1 MKRGT
6 ITVFLSISLTII
18 LSLVGAVIESAR
30 YSALRM
36 RTEMI
41 MEMGLMSVFA
51 EYNRELLKN
60 YDLLFIDTSY
70 GTGKADIAATEDHL
84 KEYMS
89 YNGRPGKGL
98 ISVGLDEMMALD
110 VGKTEISMY
119 SLATDQ
125 GGREFKRQAIH
136 AVKEYFGLGLAEK
149 VKKSVTDYKESGIK
163 DYDVDKRRS
172 EIEKKLDGVDL
183 RVEKCPVDEVYDE
196 RPGIIER
203 LVSGGMKVSDKK
215 LDLSSTASHRDLNK
229 GIGVVR
235 PKSDP
240 DSEINDL
247 LFDQYLRWKMSSFI
261 NNLHHSSCSYEM
273 EYILNGRNTDQA
285 NFRDTVAKLFMIRE
299 AADTMAVFKDE
310 SKKAQCK
317 ALSEIIALLLLN
329 PEIEEPLTDML
340 LFTWGFAE
348 SVMDMRIL
356 LKGGKIP
363 LIKTGDDFQI
373 KTVGGI
379 TLFLARPVSKES
391 GEKGLTYDDYL
402 LMLLALENKDK
413 KVMRAMDVIE
423 MNMRTKEG
431 NRGFR
436 LDGCVDYLEADVT
449 LNAKKGYTFSIRRDY
464 SYEPVIE

>member
-6 ITVFLSISLTII
+6 ITVFLSISLTVI

-70 GTGKADIAATEDHL
+70 GTQRADIAATEDHL
-84 KEYMS
+84 KEYMG
-89 YNGRPGKGL
+89 YNGRPGKG
-98 ISVGLDEMMALD
+98 IMSFGLDEMMALD
-110 VGKTEISMY
+110 VGKADITMF

-136 AVKEYFGLGLAEK
+136 AVKDYYGMGFIEK
-149 VKKSVTDYKESGIK
+149 AKKNVSDYERSGVK
-163 DYDVDKRRS
+163 DYDVDKRRA
-172 EIEKKLDGVDL
+172 EIEEKLKGVDL

-196 RPGIIER
+196 RPGIVER
-203 LVSGGMKVSDKK
+203 LVSNGINVSLKT
-215 LDLSSTASHRDLNK
+215 LDLHNTASHRDLTR
-229 GIGVVR
+229 GVGVIR

-240 DSEINDL
+240 DSAVNEL
-247 LFDQYLRWKMSSFI
+247 LFDQYLRWKMSSYG
-261 NNLHHSSCSYEM
+261 NDLNHSSCSYEL
-273 EYILNGRNTDQA
+273 EYILNGKNTDRA
-285 NFRDTVAKLFMIRE
+285 NFRETVTKLFMMRE
-299 AADTMAVFKDE
+299 AADTMAVFRDE
-310 SKKAQCK
+310 GKKAQCK
-317 ALSEIIALLLLN
+317 GLAEAIALLLLN
-329 PEIEEPLTDML
+329 PEIEEPLANML

-348 SVMDMRIL
+348 SVVDMRIL
-356 LKGGKIP
+356 LKGGRIP
-363 LIKTGDDFQI
+363 LLKTGEDFQI
-373 KTVGGI
+373 KTPAGI
-379 TLFLARPVSKES
+379 PLFLARPVSKDSSRS
-391 GEKGLTYDDYL
+391 GLDYGDYL
-402 LMLLALENKDK
+402 LILLALENKDK

-449 LNAKKGYTFSIRRDY
+449 LNAKRGYSFSIRRDY
-464 SYEPVIE
+464 SYEDIIE